1 MTTGD
6 RIEHTSFVVER
17 ELSTSPRHAFRF
29 WSEAELKARWSGCH
43 PDWVVLEDRF
53 DFRAGG
59 MEAKRWR
66 TPDGDEQTFHAHYLV
81 RTLDQV
87 ALGVP
92 ERLYVRAPFSVEGE
106 AMYPVDV
113 VVRTEGAADAAK
125 VRYVLQ
131 IRQRR
136 N

>member
-1 MTTGD
+1 MSDGTPLGALLIREGFLTEAQVDAALNEQARSGKQLG
-6 RIEHTSFVVER
+6 RILIESGTI
-17 ELSTSPRHAFRF
+17 
-29 WSEAELKARWSGCH
+29 SET
-43 PDWVVLEDRF
+43 D
-53 DFRAGG
+53 
-59 MEAKRWR
+59 
-66 TPDGDEQTFHAHYLV
+66 LV

-87 ALGVP
+87 ALGVS

-106 AMYPVDV
+106 ATYPVDV
-113 VVRTEGAADAAK
+113 VVRTEGADDAAK